1 MMLAGQVH
9 SGQASGGLFDAMA
22 TVRQQSVLEAFE
34 QSPLQLGRQRR
45 HHSDPGACVLKM
57 QRVPHGLLVA
67 PHPSTT
73 AVHSA
78 AIQIL
83 PDPSEQHGSHSSK
96 GNSKRERR
104 SSSGDAGPTST
115 SSSGGGAPPAFTI
128 TVDCRA
134 ADNTATALWQ
144 RMHQLELRNKELE
157 QQLVERMQAVQ
168 VSNCSSSG
176 GKRQQQ
182 QRDRSSSGGV
192 TSPRAHAELVEPDS
206 PVAMEVEPSCSLGQV
221 LPAAGAAPTPA
232 AHSQQLQEQPQQQP
246 HHSLQQQQQHSESV
260 QLQALDPAGPQR
272 LVHTLRAQVQQL
284 QKELQ
289 RQKQLN
295 GMLTG

>member
-1 MMLAGQVH
+1 M
-9 SGQASGGLFDAMA
+9 
-22 TVRQQSVLEAFE
+22 
-34 QSPLQLGRQRR
+34 
-45 HHSDPGACVLKM
+45 KM

-67 PHPSTT
+67 PHPSSTT
-73 AVHSA
+73 VHSA

-83 PDPSEQHGSHSSK
+83 PDPSEQQGAHSSK

-115 SSSGGGAPPAFTI
+115 SSSGGGATQAFTI

-168 VSNCSSSG
+168 VSNCISSG
-176 GKRQQQ
+176 SRRQQQ
-182 QRDRSSSGGV
+182 QRQLDRGSSGGL

-221 LPAAGAAPTPA
+221 LPAAGAAPPPST
-232 AHSQQLQEQPQQQP
+232 HSQQQQQ
-246 HHSLQQQQQHSESV
+246 HHSLQQQHHSDSV
-260 QLQALDPAGPQR
+260 LLQALDPAGPQR

-295 GMLTG
+295 SMLTG